1 MQPFYGGARI
11 TLFSIKVSMEDLQTI
26 NDIINGAVK
35 DSSYVTVLISSGVFI
50 LYTLIIKVVELF
62 KAKDR
67 NKPIIEMASA
77 IKEVSEN
84 VVKLNQ
90 VLDKT
95 IQDAETKEASRINN
109 IILTAFNSFKAAL
122 LDQCIDI
129 VIYNH
134 IETTRDNVKQTIYK
148 TTSTEYYKL
157 YSIFSAYEHDSVNV
171 ATKIKEEWIDDI
183 TNECLKII
191 YDGAEATLR
200 IRQLN
205 NKLNLIIEEYSI
217 YIKNKVFNH

>member
-1 MQPFYGGARI
+1 MD
-11 TLFSIKVSMEDLQTI
+11 DLQAI

-35 DSSYVTVLISSGVFI
+35 NSSYITVLISSCVFI
-50 LYTLIIKVVELF
+50 LYTLIIKLVELF
-62 KAKDR
+62 KSKDR

-95 IQDAETKEASRINN
+95 IQNAETKEADRINN
-109 IILTAFNSFKAAL
+109 IILTSFDSFKSAL

-129 VIYNH
+129 VIHNH

-148 TTSTEYYKL
+148 TVST
-157 YSIFSAYEHDSVNV
+157 
-171 ATKIKEEWIDDI
+171 
-183 TNECLKII
+183 
-191 YDGAEATLR
+191 
-200 IRQLN
+200 
-205 NKLNLIIEEYSI
+205 
-217 YIKNKVFNH
+217 

>member
-1 MQPFYGGARI
+1 MD
-11 TLFSIKVSMEDLQTI
+11 ELQAV
-26 NDIINGAVK
+26 NDIVNNAVK

-50 LYTLIIKVVELF
+50 LYTLIIKVVDLF

-95 IQDAETKEASRINN
+95 IQDAEQKEYDRIGNVIIASF
-109 IILTAFNSFKAAL
+109 LSFKSAI
-122 LDQCIDI
+122 LDQCIDTI
-129 VIYNH
+129 IHNN
-134 IETTRDNVKQTIYK
+134 INENKDNVTQNVYK
-148 TTSTEYYKL
+148 TVSTEYYKL
-157 YSIFSAYEHDSVNV
+157 YSIFSAYEHDSVSV
-171 ATKIKEEWIDDI
+171 ATKIKESWIDDV
-183 TNECLKII
+183 TDECIKIM
-191 YDGAEATLR
+191 YNGNDALTR

-205 NKLNLIIEEYSI
+205 RKLGLISEEYSI
-217 YIKNKVFNH
+217 YLKNKILNH

>member
-1 MQPFYGGARI
+1 MG
-11 TLFSIKVSMEDLQTI
+11 ELQEV
-26 NDIINGAVK
+26 NDIVSNAVK
-35 DSSYVTVLISSGVFI
+35 DSSYITVLISSGVFI
-50 LYTLIIKVVELF
+50 LYTLIIKVVDLF

-95 IQDAETKEASRINN
+95 IQDAETKEAGRINN

-134 IETTRDNVKQTIYK
+134 IETTRDNVKQTVYK